1 MGSDEAGPPGPEPDA
16 SPRGRQAE
24 TDEQLWARQLALQGE
39 AREILAELDLSSR
52 FADVGPV
59 LVTGSFVSGLMAW
72 RDLDVMVLS
81 APDFSPRDVL
91 GLIARFIEMPG
102 VVSFEY
108 RDERGVRSPTG
119 QRRDERYHLP
129 IMWRRGDVDWRIDL
143 TLWLH
148 DLHQNLTDW
157 HERLRERITVEQ
169 RAAVLRIKDIWHR
182 SPNYPDQISGMEIYM
197 AVTEDGV
204 RSPEEFVDWLTAR
217 GLPIG

>member
-1 MGSDEAGPPGPEPDA
+1 MGSATPGPLGPEPEA
-16 SPRGRQAE
+16 ATRGRQPQ

-39 AREILAELDLSSR
+39 ARDILAELDLSSR

-72 RDLDVMVLS
+72 RDLDIMVLS
-81 APDFSPRDVL
+81 GPDFSPRDVL
-91 GLIARFIEMPG
+91 RVVARVVEMPG

-119 QRRDERYHLP
+119 QLRDERYHLP

-143 TLWLH
+143 TLWLR
-148 DLHQNLTDW
+148 DLHQNVTDW

-169 RAAVLRIKDIWHR
+169 RAAVLRIKDVWHR
-182 SPNYPDQISGMEIYM
+182 LPSYPDQISGMEICL
-197 AVTEDGV
+197 AVIEDGV
-204 RSPEEFVDWLTAR
+204 RGPEEFADWLRAR
-217 GLPIG
+217 GLPSG